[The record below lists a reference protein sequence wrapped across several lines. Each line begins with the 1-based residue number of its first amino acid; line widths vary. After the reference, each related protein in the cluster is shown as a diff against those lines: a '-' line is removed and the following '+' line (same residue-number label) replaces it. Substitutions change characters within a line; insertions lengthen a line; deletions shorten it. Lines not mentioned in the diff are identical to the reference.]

1 MRKPDP
7 KRARRVARGPSQ
19 RQLRAGESVRRALAD
34 IVGRGTIRDPDL
46 ANVTITISEV
56 RVSND
61 MRHATCFVAPLGG
74 GDAEKLA
81 QALTRAKA
89 YIRGQLGK
97 ELTFKFLPDLTFLPD
112 LSFDQAEMIE
122 RLLHSPKVAQD
133 LAHDGGDDEDEETDE
148 DEPDIDDE
156 DDED

>member
-19 RQLRAGESVRRALAD
+19 RQLRAGELVRRALAD

-46 ANVTITISEV
+46 VDVTITISEV

-61 MRHATCFVAPLGG
+61 MRHATVFVAPLGGTTLQG

-97 ELTFKFLPDLTFLPD
+97 ELTFKFLPELSFLPD

-133 LAHDGGDDEDEETDE
+133 LEH
-148 DEPDIDDE
+148 DEPDLDE

>member
-7 KRARRVARGPSQ
+7 KRARRAARGPSQ
-19 RQLRAGESVRRALAD
+19 RQLRGGEVVRRVLAE
-34 IVGRGTIRDPDL
+34 IVARGTIRDPDL
-46 ANVTITISEV
+46 VDVTITISEV

-74 GDAEKLA
+74 GDATKLA
-81 QALTRAKA
+81 EALTRAKS

-133 LAHDGGDDEDEETDE
+133 LAKDEGD
-148 DEPDIDDE
+148 
-156 DDED
+156 

>member
-7 KRARRVARGPSQ
+7 KRARRAARGPSQ
-19 RQLRAGESVRRALAD
+19 RQLRGGEVVRRVLAE
-34 IVGRGTIRDPDL
+34 IVARGTIRDPDL
-46 ANVTITISEV
+46 VDVTITISEV

-74 GDAEKLA
+74 GDATKLA
-81 QALTRAKA
+81 EALTRAKS

-133 LAHDGGDDEDEETDE
+133 LEHDKDNGEEDASDFDEDEED
-148 DEPDIDDE
+148 
-156 DDED
+156 